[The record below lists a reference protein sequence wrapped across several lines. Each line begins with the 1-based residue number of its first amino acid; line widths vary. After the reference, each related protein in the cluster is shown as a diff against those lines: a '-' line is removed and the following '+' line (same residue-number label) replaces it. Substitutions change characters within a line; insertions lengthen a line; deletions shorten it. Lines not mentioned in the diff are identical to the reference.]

1 MERRVKTGNANLSTL
16 DTKKILEIAQKFLTN
31 LQAVYLFGSYAFG
44 LEQNDSDVDLAFLGE
59 QKYPSKT
66 MYSLCTELSL
76 QLNKDFDCIDLKST
90 NNVFVVHIIDTGK
103 IILNNDKYSVSNF
116 EIRLFSQYARLNE
129 ERKDIVL
136 DVIKRG
142 SIYG

>member
-1 MERRVKTGNANLSTL
+1 MSTL